1 MPKNVKPNLKEKNV
15 RNISVDDSSLCVVCY
30 RKAEIFSIGECD
42 HPVCY
47 ECSTRMRV
55 LCQRTECPICRKDM
69 AMVVF
74 THNVQLFKSI
84 LHQHMKCERRYCI
97 YFSDDEIMK
106 AYDTLLQH
114 SCSEC
119 ENHEIFK
126 NFNFL
131 KDHMR
136 KVHGKFYCELCVENL
151 RIFTHERKCY
161 NRSLLAQH
169 RRIGDD
175 DDKSHRGHPL
185 CEFCDSRFMD
195 KDELFRHLR
204 RDHFFCHFC
213 DADGVH
219 QYYEDYDA
227 LREHFR
233 SGHFLCEEGTCIDER
248 FTSVFRTKLDLQVHT
263 THDHGHTMTKTEARQ
278 ARTVDIAFT
287 VNHRQGHFSDRGRGG
302 RRGEGRGRRP
312 QDLEEQASAAAAIP
326 PSENVA
332 PVLSRAIDINCVQDF
347 PSLNGVGGTVTDG
360 DSGGGGASNT
370 KSIAHKL
377 AQQNRFTIRTTR
389 GHALDEEE
397 FPSLGSTSTSVSL
410 SSATSNT
417 KTSHATS
424 NPSTSLHFSVNT
436 KKNINSGSQINS
448 GSNVSIHYNSMNS
461 TPNASYSDTGISR
474 AGKGKPRIGN
484 VSHSG
489 NITVRSA
496 PPTGARPKSAQ
507 LEEDFPMLQPASKPF
522 VNNVQTPNVNVSW
535 GSNSLNKSLVS
546 KAPKKPVNGTDSAI
560 NNKKNNNDN
569 IDGSKDSH
577 LPNKYVYESQD
588 FPSLAPSSGNLD
600 EKLSYSGR
608 SSLTIPMKKPLQT
621 KEAAKDKILENDE
634 NVGGKGKK
642 KKKNISSKVNTID
655 NDKIAVPTT
664 VPKSVKKKPLQLS
677 NAFENANPDEPM
689 EDFSR
694 GRIGEYEAVVPMLS
708 SNIKVISSVDEMTG
722 NSPKKSEL
730 QIGQLKTPDFSAE
743 EFPSLGFG
751 PVPSKGSKATS
762 KLVRSLEL
770 PNNSSSSWN
779 QNSKSSKKQ
788 FTEPPGFANNSSTS
802 VPPGFANTKM
812 TFTSS
817 LGQNFAISPSS
828 ETPQKSLTN
837 SSKPPCKEK
846 RKMLK
851 PPVFILPPNFE
862 QRNNALIDAIR
873 AGCDGNDDKFNK
885 FKNLAAVFRTGQIQ
899 GQQYYEKCKQIMGKS
914 MFHSILPELLVLL
927 PDIGKQ
933 QEVFDAYR
941 KMDGGQGCQT
951 CFAVCAV
958 CQQVLISEDFSLHMT
973 KHEFSTENYPTL
985 LKTSEKTQQGR
996 K

>member
-1 MPKNVKPNLKEKNV
+1 MLMAFT
-15 RNISVDDSSLCVVCY
+15 NIMRIMMLY
-30 RKAEIFSIGECD
+30 GNIF
-42 HPVCY
+42 
-47 ECSTRMRV
+47 
-55 LCQRTECPICRKDM
+55 
-69 AMVVF
+69 
-74 THNVQLFKSI
+74 
-84 LHQHMKCERRYCI
+84 
-97 YFSDDEIMK
+97 
-106 AYDTLLQH
+106 
-114 SCSEC
+114 
-119 ENHEIFK
+119 EN
-126 NFNFL
+126 
-131 KDHMR
+131 
-136 KVHGKFYCELCVENL
+136 
-151 RIFTHERKCY
+151 
-161 NRSLLAQH
+161 
-169 RRIGDD
+169 
-175 DDKSHRGHPL
+175 
-185 CEFCDSRFMD
+185 
-195 KDELFRHLR
+195 
-204 RDHFFCHFC
+204 
-213 DADGVH
+213 
-219 QYYEDYDA
+219 
-227 LREHFR
+227 
-233 SGHFLCEEGTCIDER
+233 GHFLCEEGTCIDER

-326 PSENVA
+326 PSENIA
-332 PVLSRAIDINCVQDF
+332 PVHSRAIDINCVQDF

-360 DSGGGGASNT
+360 DTGGGGGGGASNT

-417 KTSHATS
+417 KTSHATI

-436 KKNINSGSQINS
+436 KKNTTAGSQINS

-522 VNNVQTPNVNVSW
+522 VNNVQTPN
-535 GSNSLNKSLVS
+535 
-546 KAPKKPVNGTDSAI
+546 
-560 NNKKNNNDN
+560 
-569 IDGSKDSH
+569 
-577 LPNKYVYESQD
+577 
-588 FPSLAPSSGNLD
+588 
-600 EKLSYSGR
+600 
-608 SSLTIPMKKPLQT
+608 PLQT
-621 KEAAKDKILENDE
+621 KEAKDKILENDE

-655 NDKIAVPTT
+655 NDKIAFPTT

-751 PVPSKGSKATS
+751 PVPSKSSKATS

-779 QNSKSSKKQ
+779 QSSKSSKKQ
-788 FTEPPGFANNSSTS
+788 IAEPPGFANNSSTS

-837 SSKPPCKEK
+837 SSKTPCKEK

-873 AGCDGNDDKFNK
+873 AGCDGNDEKFTK

-958 CQQVLISEDFSLHMT
+958 CQQVLISDDFSLHMT